1 MNKPDA
7 KSGNV
12 ADTAATPAT
21 LATPR
26 SDWCILQMTGQRTLR
41 LMRSLSIAGIDAW
54 TPVAMERK
62 RRPRSKKFRDA
73 PVALLPGFAFVEVG
87 YLPELLAI
95 IHAPV
100 SDHPPFSILQR
111 DSRALTASDASLD
124 PLREYETR
132 MQDQWQAHLDA
143 IRREAKQKR
152 KKTAARAYV
161 VGQRVK
167 IESEAFSG
175 LVGKIVEIRNNGDL
189 ALEFTGFI
197 NGPVVPSCDVSPMV
211 TQPSG
216 AGLCT
221 GGEDNSSQSQKHGLQ
236 DERDRRA
243 SRHRNASKYL
253 GD

>member
-41 LMRSLSIAGIDAW
+41 LVQSLGIAGIDAW

-62 RRPRSKKFRDA
+62 RRPRSKKFRDE
-73 PVALLPGFAFVEVG
+73 PVALLPGFVFVEVG
-87 YLPELLAI
+87 SLVDLLTI
-95 IHAPV
+95 IHEPV

-111 DSRALTASDASLD
+111 HGEALTATDASLD
-124 PLREYETR
+124 PLREYEAR

-143 IRREAKQKR
+143 IQREAKQKR

-161 VGQRVK
+161 LGQRVR

-189 ALEFTGFI
+189 ALEFTGFLR
-197 NGPVVPSCDVSPMV
+197 GTVVPSCDVRPINL
-211 TQPSG
+211 SG
-216 AGLCT
+216 
-221 GGEDNSSQSQKHGLQ
+221 SQS
-236 DERDRRA
+236 ERTEA
-243 SRHRNASKYL
+243 A
-253 GD
+253 